1 MGKLQWHLAPEHGH
15 PCEWTWPHGLASAWG
30 TTGSALPGSS
40 RRTGT
45 EEPRAWG
52 EDPDAFCQKAA
63 AAFEADPPP
72 RNAWRALSLG
82 LLPSILLGRHTT
94 PTPMQGG
101 ETSLKAKL
109 ITTEIQAD
117 KSHCRGTWVKKAD
130 PGFTGQDRS
139 HCTWVIGQR
148 IKNPSWIIAE
158 QRLCQLFAR
167 AMHSQCPLIPGQAL
181 QRGKSLFHWLDAESW
196 KERRT
201 SGHFYLFSG
210 SF

>member
-1 MGKLQWHLAPEHGH
+1 M
-15 PCEWTWPHGLASAWG
+15 
-30 TTGSALPGSS
+30 ALPLHEAPQDLLFLDPPGEQALRS
-40 RRTGT
+40 REH
-45 EEPRAWG
+45 EERILMPSVRR
-52 EDPDAFCQKAA
+52 QQQLLRQT
-63 AAFEADPPP
+63 PPP